1 MKEPRYA
8 IDQAWHR
15 ERERLASL
23 EAVFDPWEIPQ
34 FEAVG
39 IKEGWN
45 CLEIGAGGGSIAEW
59 FCKRVGPTGKVVATD
74 LDTRFVELIEERNLE
89 VRKHDI
95 AVDELEENF
104 FDIVHARGVM
114 EHLTDRQSAIGN
126 MVGAL
131 KPGGYLIISS
141 GDYLSFM
148 PTVDVDED
156 LFLRVSSK
164 FLELLSLSGFDPN
177 YGRRVRRLLLEANLV
192 DVRLEGYVIEWG
204 GDLPGT
210 EVWALLFE
218 QLSRQ
223 VVERKM
229 AQEEEVTQFLSMIR
243 EPSFRAMGPI
253 AVTGR
258 GRKTVS

>member
-1 MKEPRYA
+1 MEKSKYA

-15 ERERLASL
+15 ERKRLASIEVVLDPL
-23 EAVFDPWEIPQ
+23 EITL

-39 IKEGWN
+39 VKEGWS
-45 CLEIGAGGGSIAEW
+45 CLEVGAGGGSIAEW
-59 FCKRVGPTGKVVATD
+59 FCRRVGPTGKVVATD
-74 LDTRFVELIEERNLE
+74 LDTRFVEVIEERNLE

-104 FDIVHARGVM
+104 FDIVHARAVM
-114 EHLTDRQSAIGN
+114 EHVTDRQSAIGN

-192 DVRLEGYVIEWG
+192 DVRLEGYVMEWG
-204 GDLPGT
+204 GDLPMT
-210 EVWALLFE
+210 EVWGLLFE
-218 QLSRQ
+218 QLSGRL
-223 VVERKM
+223 VEMKM
-229 AQEEEVTQFLSMIR
+229 AQEDEITRLLSMIR

-253 AVTGR
+253 LVMGLGR
-258 GRKTVS
+258 RAAS

>member
-1 MKEPRYA
+1 MTESRYA

-15 ERERLASL
+15 ERERLASI
-23 EAVFDPWEIPQ
+23 EAALDPWEIPQ
-34 FEAVG
+34 IEAVG

-45 CLEIGAGGGSIAEW
+45 CLEIGAGGGSMTEW

-74 LDTRFVELIEERNLE
+74 LDTRFVEAIEEPNLE

-95 AVDELEENF
+95 AVDKLEENY
-104 FDIVHARGVM
+104 FDIIHARAVM
-114 EHLTDRQSAIGN
+114 EHVTDRQSAIRN

-131 KPGGYLIISS
+131 KPGGYLIITS
-141 GDYLSFM
+141 GDYSSFI
-148 PTVDVDED
+148 PTVDED

-177 YGRRVRRLLLEANLV
+177 YGRRVRRLLDEANLV

-210 EVWALLFE
+210 GVWRLLFE
-218 QLSRQ
+218 QLSGQ

-229 AQEEEVTQFLSMIR
+229 GQEEEITQFLSMIR
-243 EPSFRAMGPI
+243 EPNFRAMGPVV
-253 AVTGR
+253 VTGR